1 MLTSGRDFA
10 CYGCVIFQVTLYQTK
25 IKHCACKS
33 PHGVVKIVEAHV
45 IDNNGKSATCNTN
58 VLVTGKICLFTYR
71 SVCSFAQT
79 DSISYMTRCG
89 YFAWCYIERDNFV
102 LMYWYFLYN
111 TVDLLNP
118 LSVH

>member
-45 IDNNGKSATCNTN
+45 IDNNGKSATCNTI
-58 VLVTGKICLFTYR
+58 VLVTGKICLFTYP

-79 DSISYMTRCG
+79 DRQPAI
-89 YFAWCYIERDNFV
+89 
-102 LMYWYFLYN
+102 
-111 TVDLLNP
+111 
-118 LSVH
+118 